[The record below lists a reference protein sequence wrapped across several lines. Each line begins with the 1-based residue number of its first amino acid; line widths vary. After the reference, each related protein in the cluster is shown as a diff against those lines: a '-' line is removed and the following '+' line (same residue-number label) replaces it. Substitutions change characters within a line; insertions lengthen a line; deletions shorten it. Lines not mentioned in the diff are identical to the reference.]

1 MSFLTVLKKLRKQC
15 NYFFTLKKLGRWGKD
30 RLTVFIKKKK
40 PSPGLENPRTP
51 VSPARGFFKINPI
64 IRSNEES
71 NLGGCDHTSAPLA
84 N

>member
-1 MSFLTVLKKLRKQC
+1 MVNKELAFRKIRNKKNQAGGGKTAPRFSLRRRNLLPAWK
-15 NYFFTLKKLGRWGKD
+15 TH
-30 RLTVFIKKKK
+30 
-40 PSPGLENPRTP
+40 EPRFQR
-51 VSPARGFFKINPI
+51 RGYFFKINPI